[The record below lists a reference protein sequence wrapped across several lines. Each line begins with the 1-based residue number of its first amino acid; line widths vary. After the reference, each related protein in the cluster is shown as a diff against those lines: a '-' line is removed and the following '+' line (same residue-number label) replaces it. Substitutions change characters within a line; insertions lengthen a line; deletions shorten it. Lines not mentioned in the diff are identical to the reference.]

1 MALASF
7 CRTRKKRNP
16 CEKEENKHL
25 SLLCF
30 TKLKISR
37 LTVLSTGK
45 IRSYRQHQTLGES
58 CRKLGINDSFP
69 EPRKKIS
76 CCWVQKSQDSIS
88 WRTKLVG
95 ARAAPGTRWI
105 WIHIPAPFEIMV
117 CVTRC
122 YCVLDKPY
130 LNILWLNGSHTGVCI
145 RSSWGA
151 CSKYAAKAPW
161 FRDSEAL
168 NKAQRFVFYQFFPP
182 LAILTHSG
190 WE

>member
-1 MALASF
+1 MALVSF

-45 IRSYRQHQTLGES
+45 IKSYRQHQTLGES
-58 CRKLGINDSFP
+58 FRKLGINDYFP
-69 EPRKKIS
+69 EPRKRIS

-88 WRTKLVG
+88 WRTKLVE

-182 LAILTHSG
+182 LVILTHPAR
-190 WE
+190 E